1 MTANIFTFFQETVL
15 RRGFGFILNVVY
27 NHAALR
33 HSPNGFVLC
42 SRLAVYFKN
51 KRPDGVTKNPVFRLN
66 VKNTIAMKKKIT
78 LHLLKIVSAVSAG
91 LFAFGTVLSANPKD
105 SGDTSVLSVI
115 HKYEGKDG
123 VDAIN
128 MGPFLLGIARMAAG
142 NEEGAEFLD
151 YLDRMAVFSADGV
164 SSGLRTEITGD
175 LDRALEGYSPAMEM
189 KDGEDE
195 MSVYIRQKNE
205 DVISEI
211 VIVSRSELAVIVMIG
226 DMPVS
231 ELEKIV
237 TEASEQ

>member
-1 MTANIFTFFQETVL
+1 MWRNSHISQPIFCTSPLSITSL
-15 RRGFGFILNVVY
+15 R
-27 NHAALR
+27 
-33 HSPNGFVLC
+33 
-42 SRLAVYFKN
+42 VYFKN

-91 LFAFGTVLSANPKD
+91 LFAFGTALSANPKD

-142 NEEGAEFLD
+142 NEEGAEFLN

-175 LDRALEGYSPAMEM
+175 LDRTLEGYSPAMEM

>member
-15 RRGFGFILNVVY
+15 RRGFGFI
-27 NHAALR
+27 
-33 HSPNGFVLC
+33 
-42 SRLAVYFKN
+42 FKN

-91 LFAFGTVLSANPKD
+91 LFAFGTALSANPKD

-142 NEEGAEFLD
+142 NEEGA
-151 YLDRMAVFSADGV
+151 
-164 SSGLRTEITGD
+164 
-175 LDRALEGYSPAMEM
+175 
-189 KDGEDE
+189 
-195 MSVYIRQKNE
+195 
-205 DVISEI
+205 
-211 VIVSRSELAVIVMIG
+211 
-226 DMPVS
+226 
-231 ELEKIV
+231 
-237 TEASEQ
+237 

>member
-1 MTANIFTFFQETVL
+1 MLFQSVRYAFLNFIF
-15 RRGFGFILNVVY
+15 
-27 NHAALR
+27 
-33 HSPNGFVLC
+33 SLC
-42 SRLAVYFKN
+42 VYFKN

-91 LFAFGTVLSANPKD
+91 LFAFGTALSANPKD

>member
-15 RRGFGFILNVVY
+15 RRGFGFILNFVY
-27 NHAALR
+27 NHAAPR

-91 LFAFGTVLSANPKD
+91 LFAFGTALSANPKD

-164 SSGLRTEITGD
+164 SSRLRTEITGD
-175 LDRALEGYSPAMEM
+175 LDRTLEGYSPAMEM

-226 DMPVS
+226 DIPVS

>member
-27 NHAALR
+27 NHAAPR

-91 LFAFGTVLSANPKD
+91 LFAFGTALSANPKD
-105 SGDTSVLSVI
+105 SRDTSVLSVI